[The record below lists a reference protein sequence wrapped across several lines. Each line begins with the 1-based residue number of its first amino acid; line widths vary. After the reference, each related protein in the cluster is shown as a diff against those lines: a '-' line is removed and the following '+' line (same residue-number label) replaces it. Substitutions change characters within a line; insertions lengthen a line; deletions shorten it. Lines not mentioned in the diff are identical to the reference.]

1 MEHEILYSPD
11 NTVVKF
17 VFKSGEAVR
26 AESDAMVSMSDG
38 LELQTGFGAGKKS
51 GGIFKKLMR
60 GFLTGESFFTN
71 VFTATASN
79 QEIILAPSLEGDIEL
94 VELNGGSLIIQAR
107 SYLAGHPDVVMNTKW
122 QGMKSFVSGESS
134 FMIEAS
140 GNGFVVIN
148 AFGGIQKITVK
159 GQYIVDTGHV
169 VAFTGGLNYRVA
181 KAGSGWISSFLSGE
195 GLVCEFN
202 GEGDVYIQSRNPVEY
217 GKFVGPQLRP
227 RVKYQ

>member
-1 MEHEILYSPD
+1 MQHEVLYSPD
-11 NTVVKF
+11 NTVIKF
-17 VFKSGEAVR
+17 VFNAGESVR

-71 VFTATASN
+71 VFKATASG

-94 VELNGGSLIIQAR
+94 VELKGGSLIIQAR
-107 SYLAGHPDVVMNTKW
+107 SYLAGHPDVSMNTKW
-122 QGMKSFVSGESS
+122 QGMKSFFSGESS

-140 GNGFVVIN
+140 GNNFVVIN
-148 AFGGIQKITVK
+148 AFGGIQKISVK
-159 GQYIVDTGHV
+159 EQYIVDTGHI
-169 VAFTGGLNYRVA
+169 VAFTGGLNYRVV

-217 GKFVGPQLRP
+217 GKFIGPKLRP